1 MRTRHRA
8 ARSFDPVRQQRP
20 LGRVALPQVLG
31 TEAKVSILAFLVV
44 TVAVFGVL
52 GFVQR
57 MVERL

>member
-1 MRTRHRA
+1 MRTTDRA
-8 ARSFDPVRQQRP
+8 ARNFDPVRQQRP
-20 LGRVALPQVLG
+20 IGRIALPQVFG
-31 TEAKVSILAFLVV
+31 TEAEVSILTFLVV

>member
-1 MRTRHRA
+1 MQATARA
-8 ARSFDPVRQQRP
+8 ARNFDPVRQQRP
-20 LGRVALPQVLG
+20 IAASGCPQVLG